1 MMKTVSLKAAY
12 AVIGNSFENP
22 ELLKNE

>member
-12 AVIGNSFENP
+12 EVIGNIFENP
-22 ELLKNE
+22 ALLKNH